1 MMVRAGMLL
10 AVLLCA
16 LSVGAGRP
24 APAAEPQGGAT
35 RQARAVIRP
44 QQQAVLSSEIA
55 ARITRL
61 SLREGERFRKGDP
74 LVEFDCRGYQFAQ
87 QGAKAALDRFQAKL
101 TAEDALA
108 ARRSSGALEVATARA
123 DVEKARADHRAASLA
138 VEHCA
143 ITAPYDGRVVELKA
157 HAFETVAQHTPLLAI
172 LDDSR
177 PEIALVVPA
186 AWLVWLKPGE
196 PFFLDIDE
204 TRQSYTGRIVRLGA
218 QIDPV
223 SQTATVYGE
232 TDDPDR
238 TLMPGMSGNAR
249 FPLNQVSKP

>member
-1 MMVRAGMLL
+1 MMVRIGIPL
-10 AVLLCA
+10 ALLLCM
-16 LSVGAGRP
+16 LFGGSGSP
-24 APAAEPQGGAT
+24 AAAEPQGNAN

-44 QQQAVLSSEIA
+44 LQQAVLSSEIA

-61 SLREGERFRKGDP
+61 SVREGERFRKGDP

-87 QGAKAALDRFQAKL
+87 QAAKAALDRFQAKL

-108 ARRSSGALEVATARA
+108 ARRSSGALEVVTARA

-138 VEHCA
+138 VEHCVIA
-143 ITAPYDGRVVELKA
+143 APYDGRIVDLKA
-157 HAFETVAQHTPLLAI
+157 HAFETVAQHTPLLTI

-196 PFFLDIDE
+196 PFSLIIDE
-204 TRQSYTGRIVRLGA
+204 TRLSYTGRIVRLGA

-232 TDDPDR
+232 TDDRER

-249 FPLNQVSKP
+249 FPANQVSKP